1 MKLDFD
7 QLVDFLNANGYSV
20 KVTTHK
26 ESEYSVNSYPDEEP
40 KKKIERRSYRFA
52 FIDNNGIMAGFCT
65 PNEDSYKYINNR
77 ISADNI
83 DCYDKWSKC
92 PLSMNLPVDGE
103 ELLKHLKWLSSPEG
117 YKHSLNYEYLEK
129 RILPDVSNEKE

>member
-7 QLVDFLNANGYSV
+7 QLVEFLNANGYSV
-20 KVTTHK
+20 KVTTQK
-26 ESEYSVNSYPDEEP
+26 EFEYSFSPNGEP
-40 KKKIERRSYRFA
+40 KKKTERKTYRFA
-52 FIDNNGIMAGFCT
+52 FIDNNGILAGFCT

-92 PLSMNLPVDGE
+92 PLGMNLPVDGD
-103 ELLKHLKWLSSPEG
+103 ELLKHLKWLGSPEG
-117 YKHSLNYEYLEK
+117 YEHSLNYSYLQKRVMPYEEY
-129 RILPDVSNEKE
+129 IIV